1 MTLSHL
7 TDNTF
12 VGIDV
17 GGAGLDVAWHRGD
30 SAHYANRPDAIATLV
45 ERLRTGP
52 EVTRIVLEPTGGY
65 DKPLVKA
72 LRQAQLPVE
81 VIHTTRFNAYRAL
94 VGVKAKSDRWDA
106 GLLASYAAAPDEIRG
121 RKAGHVE
128 LPEDAIREALSELAG
143 RRDQL
148 KHMIHAET
156 CRLGT
161 VRLSELRQAIT
172 AHLEALRAEDK
183 QVHRMMLE
191 LVRQRIDLRRDQRL
205 LKTIKGIGVKS
216 ALGLLASVP
225 ELGRIDNK
233 AAAALIGVA
242 PFVRKSGTMSAPA
255 RIHGGRAAVRSI
267 LYMAAVTASR
277 HNPVLRPFY
286 ERLIANGKPPK
297 LALIAV
303 LRRLVVFANAVLRSG
318 QPWRGASGRFAV
330 GRSEEHTSELQSLRH
345 LVCRLLP
352 EKKKHSIAQQTTPA
366 KDAMPFIHILNH
378 KAATDISVG
387 LLKATYPDVLGGQP
401 VTTNLLTV
409 PRAARN

>member
-1 MTLSHL
+1 
-7 TDNTF
+7 
-12 VGIDV
+12 
-17 GGAGLDVAWHRGD
+17 
-30 SAHYANRPDAIATLV
+30 
-45 ERLRTGP
+45 
-52 EVTRIVLEPTGGY
+52 
-65 DKPLVKA
+65 
-72 LRQAQLPVE
+72 
-81 VIHTTRFNAYRAL
+81 
-94 VGVKAKSDRWDA
+94 
-106 GLLASYAAAPDEIRG
+106 
-121 RKAGHVE
+121 
-128 LPEDAIREALSELAG
+128 
-143 RRDQL
+143 
-148 KHMIHAET
+148 MIHAET

-318 QPWRGASGRFAV
+318 QPWRGAS
-330 GRSEEHTSELQSLRH
+330 
-345 LVCRLLP
+345 
-352 EKKKHSIAQQTTPA
+352 
-366 KDAMPFIHILNH
+366 
-378 KAATDISVG
+378 AT
-387 LLKATYPDVLGGQP
+387 
-401 VTTNLLTV
+401 
-409 PRAARN
+409 

>member
-1 MTLSHL
+1 VLAARLTIQAPALPREQGRSSMTLSHL
-7 TDNTF
+7 TDNIF
-12 VGIDV
+12 IGIDV
-17 GGAGLDVAWHRGD
+17 GGASLDVAWHRGD

-52 EVTRIVLEPTGGY
+52 EVTRIVVEPTGGY
-65 DKPLVKA
+65 EKTLVKA

-81 VIHTTRFNAYRAL
+81 VIHTTRFNAYRTL
-94 VGVKAKSDRWDA
+94 VGVKAKSDSSDA
-106 GLLASYAAAPDEIRG
+106 RLLASYAAAPDEVRG

-128 LPEDAIREALSELAG
+128 LPQDAIREALSELAS

-161 VRLSELRQAIT
+161 VRMAELRQAIA

-191 LVRQRIDLRRDQRL
+191 LVRQRLDLRRDQRL

-242 PFVRKSGTMSAPA
+242 PFVRKSGTMNAPA

-286 ERLIANGKPPK
+286 ERLIAKGKPPK
-297 LALIAV
+297 VALIAV
-303 LRRLVVFANAVLRSG
+303 LRRLVVFANAVLSSG
-318 QPWRGASGRFAV
+318 QPWRGA
-330 GRSEEHTSELQSLRH
+330 
-345 LVCRLLP
+345 
-352 EKKKHSIAQQTTPA
+352 
-366 KDAMPFIHILNH
+366 
-378 KAATDISVG
+378 
-387 LLKATYPDVLGGQP
+387 
-401 VTTNLLTV
+401 VT
-409 PRAARN
+409 A